1 MKTVNPFRVIL
12 STAWKELQVIFKDRG
27 LLVVVI
33 GIPMVFS
40 MINGVLNERLGGGGE
55 DVALPVAIV
64 NLDEG
69 IYGQQIERILNGISA
84 LQLTAVDSY
93 AQAEEYVLDSKGL
106 AAVVIPSGL
115 TQNLFDYRPS
125 QLQVLIDPTQQAIAA
140 NITGI
145 LREVVSQFAIQS
157 EVSYAIRTLLADV
170 PGYQNLSDVERQSIE
185 AQSVAAQMGQ
195 VSKMVSN
202 PWIRLE
208 TKTQT
213 GEDVLMM
220 PSNPFGALV
229 PSFTVWFAFFLVG
242 AMGASLLEEKQK
254 GTVRRLLAAPIPRWS
269 IIAGKML
276 GYIGLVFVQVMI
288 LFGVGN
294 LVFGMPLGHSALGL
308 LVMTLTLGLAVT
320 GFGMMIAALSKTDK
334 QADSIGLILGF
345 ALAALGGCIMMGS
358 YVHLYDSGGTIGF
371 ISRLVPHA
379 HALMGYDALINQNAG
394 LVDILP
400 QAGILIGYAAVF
412 LLVASWRWKYE

>member
-27 LLVVVI
+27 LLVIVI

-40 MINGVLNERLGGGGE
+40 MINGVLNERLGDQGQ
-55 DVALPVAIV
+55 DVALPAAIV
-64 NLDEG
+64 NLDDG
-69 IYGQQIERILNGISA
+69 IYGHQILKILSGISA
-84 LQLTAVDSY
+84 LQLTEVDSY
-93 AQAEEYVLDSKGL
+93 AEAEQYVLDSKGL

-115 TQNLFDYRPS
+115 TQNVNSYRPS
-125 QLQVLIDPTQQAIAA
+125 QVQVLIDPTQQEIAA

-145 LREVVSQFAIQS
+145 LREVVSPFTIQG
-157 EVSYAIRTLLADV
+157 EVSYAIRTLLADA
-170 PGYQNLSDVERQSIE
+170 PGYQNLSDAERQAVE
-185 AQSVAAQMGQ
+185 AQNIAAQMGQ
-195 VSKMVSN
+195 VSKMVSD

-208 TKTQT
+208 TKTLT
-213 GEDVLMM
+213 GEDVVLM
-220 PSNPFGALV
+220 PKNPFGALV

-254 GTVRRLLAAPIPRWS
+254 GTVRRLLAAPIPRWA

-276 GYIGLVFVQVMI
+276 GYIGLVFMQVMI

-294 LVFGMPLGHSALGL
+294 LVFGMPLGHSPLGL
-308 LVMTLTLGLAVT
+308 LVTTLALGLAVT

-358 YVHLYDSGGTIGF
+358 YVHLYDSGGTVGF

-379 HALMGYDALINQNAG
+379 HALMAYDALINQDAG
-394 LVDILP
+394 VVDILP
-400 QAGILIGYAAVF
+400 QAGILLGYAVVF